1 MKLVQKNIKR
11 VAIGLLSFLVLI
23 ILLFLTV
30 NIVAGRGEYKRP
42 VTDGWETGY
51 IFFSVGDSWKS
62 NAVRSI
68 TGFKEW
74 ELEDSMPSHCGI
86 IIMEKQGPMLVHE
99 STEEGKIIME
109 SPEQFLNNNGA
120 YIVYALPVPFETDT
134 VKLRKDIMTMLEQEI
149 PFDFKFDHH
158 DSSALY
164 CTEFVVKVFEQN
176 GINQFSDLRD
186 LKYIYPNDILNRCK
200 QNK

>member
-68 TGFKEW
+68 TGFKVLFDAEGLGFPRFLSFLMFVSPLIILIKQFVDFNVKGNLKDN
-74 ELEDSMPSHCGI
+74 LESICFAVSVFLF
-86 IIMEKQGPMLVHE
+86 IMFAVTLPDGV
-99 STEEGKIIME
+99 SATV
-109 SPEQFLNNNGA
+109 GA
-120 YIVYALPVPFETDT
+120 YLYLALSVLGA
-134 VKLRKDIMTMLEQEI
+134 VCCYLSKSQK
-149 PFDFKFDHH
+149 K
-158 DSSALY
+158 A
-164 CTEFVVKVFEQN
+164 
-176 GINQFSDLRD
+176 
-186 LKYIYPNDILNRCK
+186 
-200 QNK
+200 